1 MPSHFSGGSQLK
13 KKSRIAIATTGK
25 AGLKDSVSEVFGK
38 SKTFT
43 IVDVENG
50 DIRESRVIENPA
62 FSYEH
67 GAGPIAVKELV
78 DNGVNLVVSSE
89 LGPGASSILQHHDVS
104 VFIVEAGTEVTKAI
118 ENALRKVKK

>member
-1 MPSHFSGGSQLK
+1 MK

-67 GAGPIAVKELV
+67 GAGPIVVKELV

-89 LGPGASSILQHHDVS
+89 LGPGASSILQHYDVS
-104 VFIVEAGTEVTKAI
+104 VFMVEAGTEVTKAI